1 MQYTTIYVAIG
12 VCFLINL
19 IITLAF
25 RAADRKDRTLKSIT
39 QQVKN
44 FRSEVSST
52 MNRMTSTSRDCEENI
67 SSRIEHA
74 NTVQAHLA
82 ESIDLVL
89 VHQRELDDLSGV
101 CENYGNALKKLKV
114 QTEQAENRLYAVQS
128 EVRKIEAVNDFAKEF
143 QKEADR
149 ITQQMSS
156 LRADYVRLVAST
168 EQDLKNTAQRQ
179 KEENN
184 EMLTLF
190 SQSLDRAKVQFSDY
204 IADEKKAYDDICR
217 EQELTAQSQLDAL
230 TSHYSDI
237 ETKVGDMK
245 AGMDTS
251 LKESSSTLL
260 SMLENIKAEIESLE
274 VKRDAVLSEITQKSA
289 ELKSSREDS
298 LVVFENKKDSLFSE
312 MDNKSKCVFE
322 DLESAIKSTEN
333 TLEEKLRDKE
343 EEISAS
349 LENYGELIE
358 KKEKAVEDDISRLGD
373 ESAKALDDF
382 KAKLESL
389 KESADEALSELSS
402 KKDTIAEEGKEKADE
417 MKATLD
423 KAFEELSEKKENLL
437 VESKKALEEEKNA
450 LEDSL
455 LSFRSEKERIES
467 EMDKTVAEKQNIF
480 AVEIDAL
487 EEKRGQYKERCA
499 SILDETIASA
509 KENAQQMFQR
519 IKSQG
524 DDFLKTVVKTTAESE
539 RAYHMLTEATD
550 GKIREAEKNL
560 EDLRIRIKETEDSL
574 SSHVEDVTK
583 LKEEIWNLQQEE
595 RSLEGEVS
603 SLREDKTN
611 LQNEKAQAR
620 SERITEEATLVRLKG
635 QQKKIQ
641 EEKESE
647 KNEKKKPLFE
657 EMDIVTG
664 EEEEVDVSDDDD

>member
-1 MQYTTIYVAIG
+1 MQYTTVYVAIG

-114 QTEQAENRLYAVQS
+114 QTEQAENRIYAVQS

-204 IADEKKAYDDICR
+204 IADEKKTYDDICR

-230 TSHYSDI
+230 SSHYSEI
-237 ETKVGDMK
+237 EAKVMNMK
-245 AGMDTS
+245 GEMDSS
-251 LKESSSTLL
+251 LKESSSSLL

-274 VKRDAVLSEITQKSA
+274 IKKDAVLSEITQKSA
-289 ELKSSREDS
+289 DLNSSREAS
-298 LVVFENKKDSLFSE
+298 LVVFENKRDSLFDE

-349 LENYGELIE
+349 LENYSELIE
-358 KKEKAVEDDISRLGD
+358 KKEKGVEEDISHLGD
-373 ESAKALDDF
+373 ESAKVLSAF
-382 KAKLESL
+382 RIELESL
-389 KESADEALSELSS
+389 EGKADDVLNELMS
-402 KKDTIAEEGKEKADE
+402 KKDSIAEEGEKKADE
-417 MKATLD
+417 TKEALN
-423 KAFEELSEKKENLL
+423 KAFEELAEKKESLL
-437 VESKKALEEEKNA
+437 SEGKKALDDEKSA
-450 LEDSL
+450 LEDAL
-455 LSFRSEKERIES
+455 VSFRSEKERIECEMEKSVS
-467 EMDKTVAEKQNIF
+467 EKKNIF
-480 AVEIDAL
+480 ALEIDAL

-509 KENAQQMFQR
+509 KENAAQMLQR

-524 DDFLKTVVKTTAESE
+524 DDYLKTVVKTTAESE
-539 RAYHMLTEATD
+539 RAYHMLTEAAD
-550 GKIREAEKNL
+550 GKIKEAEKNL
-560 EDLRIRIKETEDSL
+560 EDFRVKIKETEATL

-603 SLREDKTN
+603 SLKEDKTN

-620 SERITEEATLVRLKG
+620 SERINEEATLVRLKG
-635 QQKKIQ
+635 QQKKIR
-641 EEKESE
+641 EEKENE
-647 KNEKKKPLFE
+647 KNERKKSLFE

>member
-1 MQYTTIYVAIG
+1 MQNTTVYVAIG

-25 RAADRKDRTLKSIT
+25 RAADRKDRTLKSVT

-67 SSRIEHA
+67 ASRIEHA

-128 EVRKIEAVNDFAKEF
+128 EVRKIEAVNDFAQQF
-143 QKEADR
+143 QKEAER

-179 KEENN
+179 KEENDQ
-184 EMLTLF
+184 MLTLF
-190 SQSLDRAKVQFSDY
+190 SQSLERAKVQFSDY
-204 IADEKKAYDDICR
+204 MALEKKAYDDICR
-217 EQELTAQSQLDAL
+217 EQEVTAQNQLDTL
-230 TSHYSDI
+230 SSRYSEI
-237 ETKVGDMK
+237 EAEAMAMK
-245 AGMDTS
+245 EGMDTS
-251 LKESSSTLL
+251 LKESLSSLSATLD
-260 SMLENIKAEIESLE
+260 NIKAELESLE
-274 VKRDAVLSEITQKSA
+274 VRRDTILGEISQKSE
-289 ELKSSREDS
+289 ELSRSNKDS
-298 LVVFENKKDSLFSE
+298 LVAFDNKRNSLFDE
-312 MDNKSKCVFE
+312 MDSKVKCVTE
-322 DLESAIKSTEN
+322 DLEFAIKSTEN

-343 EEISAS
+343 EEIAAS
-349 LENYGELIE
+349 LENYRELIE
-358 KKEKAVEDDISRLGD
+358 RKENEVEENIARLD
-373 ESAKALDDF
+373 EEKDKVLDDF
-382 KAKLESL
+382 KMKLAGFEKSAGDTL
-389 KESADEALSELSS
+389 EALDGKKESIERDGDDFVNAARIE
-402 KKDTIAEEGKEKADE
+402 
-417 MKATLD
+417 LD
-423 KAFEELSEKKENLL
+423 KAFEELIAKKDGLL
-437 VESKKALEEEKNA
+437 SDGKTALEKEKN
-450 LEDSL
+450 SL
-455 LSFRSEKERIES
+455 DDAILSFRSEKEKIES
-467 EMDKTVAEKQNIF
+467 EMGRVVNEKENIF
-480 AVEIDAL
+480 ASELDNLENKRSQYKDKCNALL
-487 EEKRGQYKERCA
+487 EE
-499 SILDETIASA
+499 TVASA
-509 KENAQQMFQR
+509 QENASRMLTK

-550 GKIREAEKNL
+550 GRIKEAEKNL
-560 EDLRIRIKETEDSL
+560 EDLRIRIKETEGVL

-595 RSLEGEVS
+595 RSLESEVT
-603 SLREDKTN
+603 SLKEDKTN

-641 EEKESE
+641 EEKENG

-664 EEEEVDVSDDDD
+664 EEEEVDVSDDDV

>member
-1 MQYTTIYVAIG
+1 MQNTTVYVAIG

-25 RAADRKDRTLKSIT
+25 RAADRKDRTLKSVT

-67 SSRIEHA
+67 ASRIEHA

-128 EVRKIEAVNDFAKEF
+128 EVRKIEAVNDFAQQF
-143 QKEADR
+143 QKEAER

-156 LRADYVRLVAST
+156 LKADYVRLVAST

-190 SQSLDRAKVQFSDY
+190 SQSLERAKVQFSDY
-204 IADEKKAYDDICR
+204 IASEKKAYDDICR
-217 EQELTAQSQLDAL
+217 EQELTAQNQLDAL
-230 TSHYSDI
+230 SSRYREI
-237 ETKVGDMK
+237 EAKT
-245 AGMDTS
+245 MDAEGSLDAS
-251 LKESSSTLL
+251 LKEKSTSLL
-260 SMLENIKAEIESLE
+260 SLLENIKAEIENLE
-274 VKRDAVLSEITQKSA
+274 VKKDSVLGEISQKSA
-289 ELKSSREDS
+289 ELNQSREAAV
-298 LVVFENKKDSLFSE
+298 VVFENKRDSLFDE
-312 MDNKSKCVFE
+312 MNNKIKCVVE

-343 EEISAS
+343 EEIAAS
-349 LENYGELIE
+349 LENYREIIE
-358 KKEKAVEDDISRLGD
+358 KKESEVEENITRLG
-373 ESAKALDDF
+373 EEKEKVLDDF
-382 KAKLESL
+382 VEKLNGLE
-389 KESADEALSELSS
+389 KSAEDTLVILSQ
-402 KKDTIAEEGKEKADE
+402 KKDSVADAAEEKARVTRGE
-417 MKATLD
+417 LD
-423 KAFEELSEKKENLL
+423 KAFEELIEKKDNLL
-437 VESKKALEEEKNA
+437 SEGKVALDKEKNDLDDA
-450 LEDSL
+450 LV
-455 LSFRSEKERIES
+455 SFRSEKEKIES
-467 EMDKTVAEKQNIF
+467 EIARAVSEKQNLF
-480 AVEIDAL
+480 ASELDNL
-487 EEKRGQYKERCA
+487 ESKRGQYKDKCNA
-499 SILDETIASA
+499 ILEETVASA
-509 KENAQQMFQR
+509 QENAAQMLGK

-550 GKIREAEKNL
+550 GKIKEAEKNL
-560 EDLRIRIKETEDSL
+560 EDLRIRIKETEAAL
-574 SSHVEDVTK
+574 SSHIEDVTK

-595 RSLEGEVS
+595 RSLENEVS
-603 SLREDKTN
+603 SLKEDKTN

-641 EEKESE
+641 EEKESV
-647 KNEKKKPLFE
+647 KNAEKKPLFE